1 MNTVTQTQT
10 VLAQDPTSL
19 TVEDIQDI
27 VAEAKTAAA
36 SAAAKFL
43 AEWTEGTGGN
53 E

>member
-10 VLAQDPTSL
+10 VLAQDPNNL

-27 VAEAKTAAA
+27 VAEARTAGA

-43 AEWTEGTGGN
+43 CLDQHIWY
-53 E
+53 

>member
-10 VLAQDPTSL
+10 VLAQDPSSL

-43 AEWTEGTGGN
+43 EIGRAHV
-53 E
+53 